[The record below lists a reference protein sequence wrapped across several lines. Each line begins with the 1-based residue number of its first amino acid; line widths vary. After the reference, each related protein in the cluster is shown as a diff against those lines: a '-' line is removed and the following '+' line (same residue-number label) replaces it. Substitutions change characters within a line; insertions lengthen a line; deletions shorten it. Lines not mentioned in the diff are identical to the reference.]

1 MCIPVNVTCSRASL
15 KAYAVHPLKAPPP
28 TRSRPC
34 IVISVRSILGL

>member
-15 KAYAVHPLKAPPP
+15 KGSAAHRLKAPPP
-28 TRSRPC
+28 TRSRPY